1 MACIHVPKCAQQDKP
16 KYVWQQG
23 PHEPLMTIQ
32 HLQIDLKKKKVRQQF
47 LLFHHLGMKKHNAD

>member
-32 HLQIDLKKKKVRQQF
+32 QQIDLKKKKVRQQF
-47 LLFHHLGMKKHNAD
+47 LLFHHLGMKKHNTD